1 MKIIKALLIAAAPML
16 TLASCNISYNTSGNT
31 VKASKNYVTKEIKIE
46 PYTHIKLTGSP
57 DVVFSQKPGNPHLE
71 IHTSDNIVDLLD
83 IHVEG
88 ETLYIGFK
96 KGVSVSYNEL
106 TIHTSSPNLNQV
118 SVTGS
123 GEVEIT
129 DKLNTEELTLRVTGS
144 GDIFAEQTTCNQ
156 CHLSVTGSGDI
167 SLQKLTANTVRASV
181 TGSGDITLQG
191 NAQNALYE
199 VAGSGDLSATE
210 LRTKNVTAKVTGSG
224 DIRCHASEELKA
236 HVTGSGDIGYK
247 GNPTIPTAK
256 KGVYK
261 L

>member
-1 MKIIKALLIAAAPML
+1 MKIIKALLMAAAPML
-16 TLASCNISYNTSGNT
+16 TLASCNTSYNTSGNT

-83 IHVEG
+83 IHVQE

-96 KGVSVSYNEL
+96 KGVSVSYDKLN
-106 TIHTSSPNLNQV
+106 IRTSSPNLSQV
-118 SVTGS
+118 TVTGS
-123 GEVEIT
+123 GRVEIA
-129 DKLNTEELTLRVTGS
+129 DKLNAEELALQVTGS
-144 GDIFAEQTTCNQ
+144 GDIFAKQTSCKG
-156 CHLSVTGSGDI
+156 CYLSVTGSGDI
-167 SLQKLTANTVRASV
+167 SLQ
-181 TGSGDITLQG
+181 G

-199 VAGSGDLSATE
+199 VTGSGDLSATE

-247 GNPTIPTAK
+247 GNPTVHTAK
-256 KGVYK
+256 KDVSSG
-261 L
+261 

>member
-1 MKIIKALLIAAAPML
+1 MKIIKALLMAAAPML
-16 TLASCNISYNTSGNT
+16 TLASCNTSYNTSGNT
-31 VKASKNYVTKEIKIE
+31 VKASKNYVTKEIKID

-96 KGVSVSYNEL
+96 KGVSVSYDKLN
-106 TIHTSSPNLNQV
+106 IRTSSPNLSQV
-118 SVTGS
+118 TVTGS
-123 GEVEIT
+123 GTVEIA
-129 DKLNTEELTLRVTGS
+129 DKLNAEELALQVTGS
-144 GDIFAEQTTCNQ
+144 GDIFAKQTSCKG
-156 CHLSVTGSGDI
+156 CYLSVTGSGDI
-167 SLQKLTANTVRASV
+167 SLQNLTTDAVQASV

-199 VAGSGDLSATE
+199 VTGSGDLSATE
-210 LRTKNVTAKVTGSG
+210 LRTQNVTAKVTGSG

-247 GNPTIPTAK
+247 GNPTVHTAK